1 MRHTVETSAVD
12 LFTLIEEKLSPVNAK
27 RETGSDRLL
36 VLRVAPD
43 QLIASLKLL
52 TEELGLKHLST
63 ITGLDIGDA
72 IELNYQFWHS
82 DRIVDINTSV
92 SKTDPRIETCTPII
106 PGAVLY
112 EMEVHDMFGVTFE
125 GHPWMDRKLLLPD
138 NYPKDLP
145 PPLLK
150 GTSSE
155 KIRKAVGIEK

>member
-82 DRIVDINTSV
+82 DRIVDIKTSI
-92 SKTDPRIETCTPII
+92 SKTDPRIEKTQQNKNAP
-106 PGAVLY
+106 PARRRGASS
-112 EMEVHDMFGVTFE
+112 
-125 GHPWMDRKLLLPD
+125 
-138 NYPKDLP
+138 
-145 PPLLK
+145 LK
-150 GTSSE
+150 GGGFMTCS
-155 KIRKAVGIEK
+155 A